1 MATISEVLR
10 AKAVQVRTEVRQD
23 DPRQSAVRR
32 TRRLET
38 FFRKLMEFG
47 LYKFKFSISLQT
59 SKSGFI
65 ICSNSSDEFPKLE
78 KASYHFVSFIF

>member
-32 TRRLET
+32 ARRL
-38 FFRKLMEFG
+38 G
-47 LYKFKFSISLQT
+47 IYSLGSTNGVRIVQ
-59 SKSGFI
+59 I
-65 ICSNSSDEFPKLE
+65 
-78 KASYHFVSFIF
+78 

>member
-38 FFRKLMEFG
+38 HSLGSTNGVRIVQIQIFKLLTDF
-47 LYKFKFSISLQT
+47 
-59 SKSGFI
+59 
-65 ICSNSSDEFPKLE
+65 
-78 KASYHFVSFIF
+78 